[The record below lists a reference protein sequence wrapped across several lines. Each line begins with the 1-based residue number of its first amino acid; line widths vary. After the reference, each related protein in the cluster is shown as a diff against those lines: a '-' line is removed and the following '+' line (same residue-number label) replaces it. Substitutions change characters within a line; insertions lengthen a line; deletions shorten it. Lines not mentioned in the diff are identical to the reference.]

1 MKRRAVSIIT
11 AGLITSVILTGCG
24 GSASS
29 SDEGFMPNAKSSAPV
44 AMAESAAIE
53 DAYTDDVYEYSD
65 YETEEASTAGGSSS
79 GTVTDAELQSE
90 TGRKLI
96 KTVNMTAETREFDAL
111 VANVT
116 ERIESLGGYA
126 QSVDISGNSYD
137 TYSER
142 NAFIVARIP
151 EAKLDHFVKSIE
163 DQSNITSK
171 SESAEDVTLEYTDVE
186 AHKNSLKIEQT
197 RLNELLEKADD
208 LESIIALEQRLAE
221 VRYEIESYESR
232 LRTLDNLVV
241 FSTVNLSVQ
250 EVKEYTPEPVEELTL
265 GQRIARGFVDSCETA
280 WETIQDFLVGF
291 VSILPMLLVLLLIL
305 FVIFLIIFGIVKAI
319 IAMVKKSARKRAER
333 KANEPPVAVALPN
346 PPEHVNV
353 KIEEDEKKEE
363 DH

>member
-1 MKRRAVSIIT
+1 MKKRHVSII
-11 AGLITSVILTGCG
+11 ALGMITSVILAGCG
-24 GSASS
+24 SSSAS
-29 SDEGFMPNAKSSAPV
+29 DESFMPNAKSAAPV
-44 AMAESAAIE
+44 AMAESADYE
-53 DAYTDDVYEYSD
+53 EAYTDDVYEYSD
-65 YETEEASTAGGSSS
+65 YAAEEASTAAGSSA

-96 KTVNMTAETREFDAL
+96 KTVNLSCETREFDTL
-111 VANVT
+111 IANVT

-151 EAKLDHFVKSIE
+151 EAKLDHFVKGIE

-171 SESAEDVTLEYTDVE
+171 NESADDVTLEYTDVE
-186 AHKNSLKIEQT
+186 AHKNSLKIEQQ
-197 RLNELLEKADD
+197 RLNELLEKADN

-241 FSTVNLSVQ
+241 YSTVNLSVQ

-305 FVIFLIIFGIVKAI
+305 FVIFLIVFGIVKAI
-319 IAMVKKSARKRAER
+319 IAIVKSSARKRAER
-333 KANEPPVAVALPN
+333 KAKEPPVAVALPN

-353 KIEEDEKKEE
+353 VIEDGDENK
-363 DH
+363 